1 MANPVIWPKPPECS
15 KGELDRAGAQLKEL
29 FTDAAG
35 LDLINQWRSSHGF
48 PLNTVQTGLR
58 SRAKRIDRKT
68 VVAQRLKRFISIQA
82 KLNRKPS
89 MRLSQM
95 QDIGGCRAVVRTMA
109 SLRRLSETYLDLDF
123 TKLRDDYIREP
134 KDDGYRSI
142 HLVATYVAN
151 DSYYSAHNGQ
161 KIEIQLRTQLQH
173 AWATALEVVTT
184 FTNQP
189 LKFGEGDPE
198 WRRFFALMGSVIANR
213 EKSPLV
219 PGAEYIDLKELN
231 DHARHLR
238 VIERLRGWR
247 QNMKFLPKRRMVDA
261 EAWVLILN
269 TQGRSLN
276 VRPYKTLAEAA
287 TMAAK
292 WEKYKHLDVVQVNAA
307 SLDELRSGYRNYYVD
322 TTDFMAAVRRAI
334 RMINRASSSSSS

>member
-1 MANPVIWPKPPECS
+1 MANPVVWPRPPECS
-15 KGELDRAGAQLKEL
+15 RGELDRAGAQLKDV

-35 LDLINQWRSSHGF
+35 LDLINLWRSSHGF
-48 PLNTVQTGLR
+48 PLNTVQTSLR

-82 KLNRKPS
+82 KLERKPS

-109 SLRRLSETYLDLDF
+109 SLRRLSEMYLELDF
-123 TKLRDDYIREP
+123 FKLRDDYVKEP
-134 KDDGYRSI
+134 KKDGYRSI
-142 HLVATYVAN
+142 HMIGTYVAN
-151 DSYYSAHNGQ
+151 DNYYSAWNGH

-189 LKFGEGDPE
+189 LKFGEGDHE
-198 WRRFFALMGSVIANR
+198 WRRFFVLMGSVIAGR

-219 PGAEYIDLKELN
+219 PGAEEIDLKELK
-231 DHARHLR
+231 HLAQHLR

-247 QNMKFLPKRRMVDA
+247 QSMKFLPKRRMVDA

-276 VRPYKTLAEAA
+276 VRPYRTLAEAA

-292 WEKYKHLDVVQVNAA
+292 WEKHKALDVVQVNAA

-322 TTDFMAAVRRAI
+322 TTDFMSAVRRVI
-334 RMINRASSSSSS
+334 RD